1 MKTKSSDELA
11 FKQVIPHFKSTTRR
25 LTLIGSILLL
35 SGLTIGITRFSM
47 DKRNVESSADVSL
60 LTVKTTNVKP
70 VNSYQVSRTYTGEVQ
85 AVRASELGFEQ
96 GGKLIWFGVDRGNRV
111 TTGTALAKLDTTN
124 LEAKRQ
130 ELIAQKD
137 RAVAVLEELQ
147 TGPRNED
154 IATARAQVKEI
165 EEQLKLEH
173 LKRTRR
179 KYLYETGAISKEQ
192 YDEVAFNSN
201 ALFERLSAAK
211 SNLNE
216 LLAGTRKE
224 QIAAQKA
231 AVKQLEAGIADIE
244 ITIAKSTIK
253 APFTGIIAARR
264 LDEGTVVNAGQP
276 VLRLMEDVRPELEIG
291 IPVSLL
297 SQLKVGTKQSV
308 QIGETT
314 YRAKVSSILPE
325 IDPAT
330 RTRTVILTLEQSAK
344 QSVAPGQIGRLK
356 IAQTVSTTGYWLP
369 ISALVQGKRGLWSCY
384 VLAETENSPK
394 NLSLV
399 NANATK
405 PYRVERRDVEVVHTE
420 GDRVLVRG
428 AIESGDN
435 VIIDGIQRI
444 VPGQLVHIAGS

>member
-1 MKTKSSDELA
+1 
-11 FKQVIPHFKSTTRR
+11 
-25 LTLIGSILLL
+25 
-35 SGLTIGITRFSM
+35 M

-70 VNSYQVSRTYTGEVQ
+70 VTSYQVSRTYTGEVQ

-211 SNLNE
+211 SKLDE

-253 APFTGIIAARR
+253 APFAGIIAARR
-264 LDEGTVVNAGQP
+264 LDEGTVVNAGQA

-297 SQLKVGTKQSV
+297 SQLQVGTKQSV

-314 YRAKVSSILPE
+314 YAAKVSSILPE
-325 IDPAT
+325 IDLAT

-384 VLAETENSPK
+384 ALTETENSPK
-394 NLSLV
+394 NLSLA

-435 VIIDGIQRI
+435 VIVDGIQRI

>member
-1 MKTKSSDELA
+1 M
-11 FKQVIPHFKSTTRR
+11 
-25 LTLIGSILLL
+25 
-35 SGLTIGITRFSM
+35 TRFSR

-70 VNSYQVSRTYTGEVQ
+70 VTSYQVSRTYTGEVQ
-85 AVRASELGFEQ
+85 AVRASELGFER

-211 SNLNE
+211 SKLDE

-253 APFTGIIAARR
+253 APFAGIIAARR
-264 LDEGTVVNAGQP
+264 LDEGTVVNAGQA

-297 SQLKVGTKQSV
+297 SQLKIGTKQSV

-314 YRAKVSSILPE
+314 YAAKVSSILPE
-325 IDPAT
+325 IDLAT

-384 VLAETENSPK
+384 ALTETENSPK
-394 NLSLV
+394 NLSLA

-435 VIIDGIQRI
+435 VIVDGIQRI